1 MKEDVRMP
9 QLGESVTEG
18 TIAKWLKQP
27 GETISLYDPI
37 CEVTTDKVNAEVPAT
52 IEGKMAE
59 LLVEEGQTVS
69 VGELI
74 CRIEVVGSEET
85 TAKTGTVVQPSTVVD
100 TTKELITDT
109 KVADT
114 SAKKRFSPAVLR
126 LADEHQIDLQL
137 LTGTGRGGRITR
149 KDVLKAVEEGVPEA
163 KTETVATKNEPTV
176 SAPINVPSEPEV
188 EATTPIAPVAP
199 STPKPMVSP
208 ATSEPEDIEIPVT
221 PVRRAIANRM
231 LTSKQEIPHAW
242 MMVEVDVT
250 GLVELRKAKKA
261 AFMEREGIPLTFM
274 PFFLEATIEG
284 LKAYP
289 QLNSVWQGDHILQ
302 KKRINLSLAVATEDS
317 LYVPVIHDA
326 DEKNIRG
333 LQKSVIRLAEK
344 ARTGKLELA
353 DTQGG
358 TFTVNNTGS
367 FGSIASQP
375 IINHPQA
382 AILAFESIQKRPVF
396 FESGMFAVRDKMN
409 LCLSLDH
416 RVLDGWVVG
425 QFLKV
430 VKDKLESYSVNH
442 EI

>member
-59 LLVEEGQTVS
+59 LLVAEGQTVS

-74 CRIEVVGSEET
+74 CRIEVASSEEAPVEKSKPVEEPPAVMDT
-85 TAKTGTVVQPSTVVD
+85 PAAVSGTIETP
-100 TTKELITDT
+100 
-109 KVADT
+109 
-114 SAKKRFSPAVLR
+114 AKKRFSPAVLR
-126 LADEHQIDLQL
+126 LADEHKIDLQL

-149 KDVLKAVEEGVPEA
+149 KDVLKAVEEGIPAQISNEVV
-163 KTETVATKNEPTV
+163 TEVAQQTFAPT
-176 SAPINVPSEPEV
+176 PISVPSEPTV
-188 EATTPIAPVAP
+188 VAPTTVPATPPVAKP
-199 STPKPMVSP
+199 SISQV
-208 ATSEPEDIEIPVT
+208 APESGDVEIPVT

-231 LTSKQEIPHAW
+231 LTSTQEIPHAW

-261 AFMEREGIPLTFM
+261 EFTEREGIPLTFM

-344 ARTGKLELA
+344 ARAGKLELA

-430 VKDKLESYSVNH
+430 VKGKLESYSAHH